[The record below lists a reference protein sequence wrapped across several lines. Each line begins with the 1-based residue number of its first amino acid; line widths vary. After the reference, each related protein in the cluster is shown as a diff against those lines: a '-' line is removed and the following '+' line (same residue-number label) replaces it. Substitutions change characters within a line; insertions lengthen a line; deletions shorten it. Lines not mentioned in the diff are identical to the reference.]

1 MVEVVEE
8 EAVVEREVSVL
19 EGDCLALVLHGPGQ
33 DDNMRNSPVF
43 ELRAPFIRSLRW
55 PRNRCLYS
63 FVKILCRENLLTR
76 SVQRTNK
83 VRIDWG

>member
-1 MVEVVEE
+1 VRVSVFGVVVELKKYEVVEE

-43 ELRAPFIRSLRW
+43 ELRACHAQHS
-55 PRNRCLYS
+55 
-63 FVKILCRENLLTR
+63 
-76 SVQRTNK
+76 
-83 VRIDWG
+83 